1 MKSSR
6 ASTGEPK
13 VGFPDLESAHELLRP
28 ALSAMTVPPHR
39 VVFWGSAVGLTC
51 FPLLTRSQD
60 ELQPWW
66 DASQMDRR
74 QWQRAACIPSP
85 SLFPAQ
91 PPMGTLG
98 SRGTW
103 GRWSDQGQRLNR
115 DGLTSPVPH
124 PGPAQAA
131 PGNIV
136 PADGFCPQSGGD
148 GREQGNAAPASAHAP
163 SPLPDFRSGSS
174 TTTVRNTLHSPSP
187 PQRR

>member
-1 MKSSR
+1 MSFFTRSFGHDGSSPPSR
-6 ASTGEPK
+6 
-13 VGFPDLESAHELLRP
+13 LLGQR
-28 ALSAMTVPPHR
+28 
-39 VVFWGSAVGLTC
+39 AVGLAC

-60 ELQPWW
+60 GLQPLW
-66 DASQMDRR
+66 DESLMDRC
-74 QWQRAACIPSP
+74 QWQRVACIPSP

-136 PADGFCPQSGGD
+136 PADGFCPK
-148 GREQGNAAPASAHAP
+148 
-163 SPLPDFRSGSS
+163 
-174 TTTVRNTLHSPSP
+174 T
-187 PQRR
+187 RRRWS